1 MEHIHSTH
9 NNIYKISLAF
19 IWDEVGEIFFIVH
32 EELFY
37 QDCRSM
43 EFEYFPFESDEYEL
57 ILVDSRVKQ
66 DLASLLSQLE

>member
-19 IWDEVGEIFFIVH
+19 IRDEVGEIFFIVH

-37 QDCRSM
+37 K
-43 EFEYFPFESDEYEL
+43 
-57 ILVDSRVKQ
+57 DSRPE
-66 DLASLLSQLE
+66 DLRPLTGVVMKPFRRE

>member
-19 IWDEVGEIFFIVH
+19 IRDEVGEIFFIVH

-37 QDCRSM
+37 QDCRTWG
-43 EFEYFPFESDEYEL
+43 
-57 ILVDSRVKQ
+57 
-66 DLASLLSQLE
+66 SLLSGLIDNYPH

>member
-19 IWDEVGEIFFIVH
+19 IRDEVSEIFFIVH

-37 QDCRSM
+37 QDCLS
-43 EFEYFPFESDEYEL
+43 EGANL
-57 ILVDSRVKQ
+57 
-66 DLASLLSQLE
+66 LAGVFMLNT

>member
-19 IWDEVGEIFFIVH
+19 IRDEVSEIFFIVH

-37 QDCRSM
+37 KYCRV
-43 EFEYFPFESDEYEL
+43 EG
-57 ILVDSRVKQ
+57 V
-66 DLASLLSQLE
+66 SLLTVFVLRIFGFMLELAEAERQ